1 MPYTHMALWAAA
13 AGGLI
18 PVMGS
23 LSAGL
28 SRTMGDAPAAVSI
41 FFLVALTG
49 AVTIGIIS
57 RSGTPDIATLIAA
70 PSHLYLGGF
79 ILAFYVLSVT
89 HLIPRF
95 GVGNTI
101 MFAVTAQIVTS
112 AAMDMFGILSP
123 LRHVGLMRFAGIA
136 CMLIGLAVT
145 QLAAA
150 RNP

>member
-1 MPYTHMALWAAA
+1 MPYTYMALWAVA

-28 SRTMGDAPAAVSI
+28 SGAMGGAPAAASI
-41 FFLVALTG
+41 FFLVAFSG
-49 AVTIGIIS
+49 AVTTGIIS
-57 RSGTPDIATLIAA
+57 RSAPPDVSTLIAA

-112 AAMDMFGILSP
+112 AVMDAFGILSP
-123 LRHVGLMRFAGIA
+123 LRPVGPLRFAGIA

-150 RNP
+150 RNA